1 MTRLAAAHGA
11 VNLSQG
17 FTDET
22 PTWDMVWSGVAA
34 LLGGT
39 EEGASRVEALTV
51 SELLHA
57 TGNAARDALDRPVK
71 ELFEQLRGSRDE
83 LNQYSFP
90 FGIPELRHAI
100 ADYTYSCYG
109 WWPDPEEQITV
120 VLGASEG
127 MAAAFRSLLAP
138 GDGVVV
144 MQPYHELY
152 PSQAAIFGLVPR
164 FVTLREDRRA
174 GTWRLDRDRT
184 AGRPLRSGGQGGG
197 RQHPPEPDR
206 QGAGRGG
213 PRNSSPSSAGHTTGS
228 PSPTRFTS
236 TLRSTAIATAAW
248 HSTKGWRS
256 AHW

>member
-11 VNLSQG
+11 VNLAQG
-17 FTDET
+17 FTDEA
-22 PTWDMVWSGVAA
+22 PIYDMVWSGVAA

-39 EEGASRVEALTV
+39 EEGARRVESLTV
-51 SELLHA
+51 REILHA
-57 TGNAARDALDRPVK
+57 TGIADADSLDRPVK
-71 ELFEQLRGSRDE
+71 ELFKQVRSSRDE

-90 FGIPELRHAI
+90 FGLPELRHAI
-100 ADYTYSCYG
+100 ADYTQTCYG
-109 WWPDPEEQITV
+109 YRPDPEEQITV

-127 MAAAFRSLLAP
+127 MAAAFRSLLVP

-174 GTWRLDRDRT
+174 GIWRLDRDE
-184 AGRPLRSGGQGGG
+184 LRAALSDPSVKAVVVNT
-197 RQHPPEPDR
+197 PPEPDR

-213 PRNSSPSSAGHTTGS
+213 TGIHRGTV
-228 PSPTRFTS
+228 PGTRPVRDHRRD
-236 TLRSTAIATAAW
+236 L
-248 HSTKGWRS
+248 
-256 AHW
+256 